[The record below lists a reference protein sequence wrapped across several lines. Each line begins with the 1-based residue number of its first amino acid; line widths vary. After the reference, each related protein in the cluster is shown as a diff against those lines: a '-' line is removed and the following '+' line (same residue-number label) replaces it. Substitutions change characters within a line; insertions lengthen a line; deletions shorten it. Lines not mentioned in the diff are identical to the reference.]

1 MSQQLIAKLRLL
13 ESLERV
19 CEEIYY
25 MGIVSKGL
33 KDEWVQ

>member
-13 ESLERV
+13 EVLRE

-25 MGIVSKGL
+25 MGIVNKGL
-33 KDEWVQ
+33 KDKWVQ